1 MPDKLR
7 IHHVGND
14 EFFFEGRAEAEKIRK
29 ALAAVVE
36 AINWK
41 AGRKVVELF
50 FVNGQI
56 GGIRELDHTGGDM
69 TKDYYLEVRR

>member
-1 MPDKLR
+1 MPDKVR
-7 IHHVGND
+7 IHDLGD
-14 EFFFEGRAEAEKIRK
+14 DDFFFDEKEAEERIRK
-29 ALAAVVE
+29 ALPAVVE

-56 GGIRELDHTGGDM
+56 GGIRKLDHMGGDNA
-69 TKDYYLEVRR
+69 

>member
-1 MPDKLR
+1 MPDNVR
-7 IHHVGND
+7 INGVGND
-14 EFFFEGRAEAEKIRK
+14 EFFFDDKAREEEIRK
-29 ALAAVVE
+29 ALPAVVE

-56 GGIRELDHTGGDM
+56 GGVRKLDHTGGDNA
-69 TKDYYLEVRR
+69 

>member
-1 MPDKLR
+1 MPDKVR
-7 IHHVGND
+7 IHDLGND
-14 EFFFEGRAEAEKIRK
+14 DFFFDEKEAAERIRE
-29 ALAAVVE
+29 ALPAVVE

-56 GGIRELDHTGGDM
+56 GGVRKLDHTGGDNA
-69 TKDYYLEVRR
+69 

>member
-1 MPDKLR
+1 MS
-7 IHHVGND
+7 HNVGND
-14 EFFFEGRAEAEKIRK
+14 EFFFEDKAEAEKIREV
-29 ALAAVVE
+29 LPAVVE

-56 GGIRELDHTGGDM
+56 GGIRKLDHMGGDNA
-69 TKDYYLEVRR
+69 